1 MSTFDPL
8 NRIIPPDQALANK
21 ALEAALQQ
29 IKGIFNSNLAAMS
42 TAVFDL
48 ESNVNLP
55 LINALTQPLPQAVL
69 DYWTQQFV
77 AGTGPNGTLRLVDVI
92 GAPTGWINTDALNST
107 TSIIETLTASGAL
120 NSLTNGT
127 NGVYTVMENCLN
139 GLYTSANEI
148 SPGPPPVVEYQVTIP
163 PGLPGAGIYGAFL
176 TPEQAQ
182 ADAFTAAGGLNQAL
196 ISAINAINSANPA
209 LTTQANA
216 NFVNMAAQL
225 AREHTNQALAT
236 INYALLQPNYNYQS
250 LVTNLAGYGLDIA
263 EGGTAYYF
271 ASIANTN
278 TIGGQAVISTMREAR
293 NRALL
298 QGAGII
304 TENNVSDITSVPIAN
319 TGPTQYTTAQATAQK
334 VL

>member
-1 MSTFDPL
+1 MSTYDPL
-8 NRIIPPDQALANK
+8 FKIIPPDQALANK

-29 IKGIFNSNLAAMS
+29 VKGIFNSDLSAFS
-42 TAVFDL
+42 TAVQEL

-55 LINALTQPLPQAVL
+55 LINALTQPLPQSVL
-69 DYWTQQFV
+69 DYWTQQYV
-77 AGTGPNGTLRLVDVI
+77 EGTGYSGTLRLVDII
-92 GAPTGWINTDALNST
+92 GSPTGWINTDALNST
-107 TSIIETLTASGAL
+107 ISIINTLTASGAL

-139 GLYTSANEI
+139 GVYTSAVEI
-148 SPGPPPVVEYQVTIP
+148 SPGPPPVYDYSVTIP
-163 PGLPGAGIYGAFL
+163 PGLPGAGTYGGYL
-176 TPEQAQ
+176 TAEDAQ
-182 ADAFTAAGGLNQAL
+182 GAAFTSTGGLNEAL
-196 ISAINAINSANPA
+196 ISAINSINAANAA
-209 LTTQANA
+209 LTTQANT
-216 NFVNMAAQL
+216 NFTNMGAQL
-225 AREHTNQALAT
+225 ARENTNLALA
-236 INYALLQPNYNYQS
+236 NVNFALLQPNYNYQS
-250 LVTNLAGYGLDIA
+250 LVTNLPQYGLDIA

-298 QGAGII
+298 QNAGII

-334 VL
+334 VV